1 MKDVCIDSIGAFGGI
16 LTVRLICWLFLTP
29 ARVAKRQEAYAYRKM
44 KQDGALRENA
54 TADIKFYIDQIPKL
68 PDSEDFLGDRF
79 STRKFSDQPD
89 T

>member
-1 MKDVCIDSIGAFGGI
+1 MPTGK
-16 LTVRLICWLFLTP
+16 W
-29 ARVAKRQEAYAYRKM
+29 
-44 KQDGALRENA
+44 KQDGALRKNA
-54 TADIKFYIDQIPKL
+54 AADIKFYIDQIPKL